1 MTKSDLV
8 RAFAAKTHIPITH
21 AEAIINLIFDGLADA
36 MKRGERIEIRGFGS
50 FRVREY
56 KGYQA
61 RDPKTEERVEV
72 NPKKMALFRVGKELR
87 ERVDGRAT

>member
-1 MTKSDLV
+1 MNKSSLV

-21 AEAIINLIFDGLADA
+21 AEAIVNLVFDGLADA

-56 KGYQA
+56 SGYTG
-61 RDPKTEERVEV
+61 RNPKTNQNVDV
-72 NPKKMALFRVGKELR
+72 KPKKQPFFKAGKELK
-87 ERVDGRAT
+87 ERMNG